1 MKKRD
6 CFPAVCLF
14 SRIPLKGKV
23 RGKKGAGPCIMEGK
37 YGEKSRAGALK
48 KQGTDATKTCRQCTV
63 YTET

>member
-23 RGKKGAGPCIMEGK
+23 RGKKGAGPCIMEEK
-37 YGEKSRAGALK
+37 YGGK
-48 KQGTDATKTCRQCTV
+48 KPGGGP
-63 YTET
+63 